1 MPYMSAFRP
10 GVLAAALALS
20 LGCAGGMGR
29 TRHARLPPPARE
41 NRAGA
46 PTRSAGPDSGSR
58 PSTAALATARAT
70 GDERERA
77 VATATALVGRRT
89 IVVGNVDYGADCAAL
104 VRAAFDQAGRPLPA
118 DARDAA
124 ALYAYALRRGAFAV
138 PRLASPGDV
147 VFLADRPGGR
157 PAHVGLVART
167 DGDGT
172 ALVLHRVARGVQRVR
187 VDLGA
192 GDRQTPVDA
201 SHRQDDALLIA
212 GRSVPASR
220 LVIATADLLRPAR

>member
-1 MPYMSAFRP
+1 MSAFRP

-20 LGCAGGMGR
+20 SLGCAGGMSR
-29 TRHARLPPPARE
+29 MRHARLPPPARE
-41 NRAGA
+41 SRAGA

-58 PSTAALATARAT
+58 PIHASAAGSPRA

-77 VATATALVGRRT
+77 VAAASALVGRRT
-89 IVVGNVDYGADCAAL
+89 IVVGDVDYGADCAAL

-124 ALYAYALRRGAFAV
+124 ALYAYALRRGAFAA
-138 PRLASPGDV
+138 PHLASPGDV

-192 GDRQTPVDA
+192 ADRQTPVDA

-220 LVIATADLLRPAR
+220 LVVATADLLRAAR

>member
-1 MPYMSAFRP
+1 MSAFRP
-10 GVLAAALALS
+10 GALAAALALS
-20 LGCAGGMGR
+20 LGCAGGMSR
-29 TRHARLPPPARE
+29 MRHARLPPPARE

-46 PTRSAGPDSGSR
+46 PTRSAGPDSGSPAR
-58 PSTAALATARAT
+58 GTAALASARAT
-70 GDERERA
+70 ADDRERV
-77 VATATALVGRRT
+77 VAAASALVGRRT

-124 ALYAYALRRGAFAV
+124 ALYAYALRRGAFAA
-138 PRLASPGDV
+138 PRLAAPGDV

-192 GDRQTPVDA
+192 ADRQTPVDS

-212 GRSVPASR
+212 GRSVAASR
-220 LVIATADLLRPAR
+220 LVVATADLFRPAR

>member
-1 MPYMSAFRP
+1 MSAFRP

-20 LGCAGGMGR
+20 LGCASGMGR
-29 TRHARLPPPARE
+29 MRHARLPPPARE

-46 PTRSAGPDSGSR
+46 PMRSAGPDSGSR
-58 PSTAALATARAT
+58 PASTPAVAGAG

-77 VATATALVGRRT
+77 VAAASALVGRRT

-118 DARDAA
+118 EARDAA
-124 ALYAYALRRGAFAV
+124 TLYAYALRRGAFAA

-192 GDRQTPVDA
+192 GDRQTPVDP

-220 LVIATADLLRPAR
+220 LVVATADLLRPAR